1 MAPLGKTLIC
11 LGIILLAAG
20 LLLTHWNIFSF
31 LKLGRL
37 PGDIW
42 IKRGNFSFYLPL
54 TTCFIISILIS
65 LIFYLFRK

>member
-1 MAPLGKTLIC
+1 MAPLGRMLIF
-11 LGIILLAAG
+11 LGAILLVAG

-31 LKLGRL
+31 LRLGRL

-42 IKRGNFSFYLPL
+42 IKRGNLSFYLPL
-54 TTCFIISILIS
+54 TTCIILSLLIS